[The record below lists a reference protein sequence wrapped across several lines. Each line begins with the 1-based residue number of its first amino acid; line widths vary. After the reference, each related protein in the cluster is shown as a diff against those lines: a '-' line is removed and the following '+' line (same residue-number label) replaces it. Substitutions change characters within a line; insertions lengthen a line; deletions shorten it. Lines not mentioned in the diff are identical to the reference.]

1 MLKKVSVLLGGIH
14 KDLIPLYSLVM
25 SKNHS
30 KVELVA
36 TDLKKNEYQ
45 MKTVSYPNL
54 PILQN
59 NKIIMKFPM
68 KFPSVIDGFA
78 TRFSLK

>member
-1 MLKKVSVLLGGIH
+1 
-14 KDLIPLYSLVM
+14 M

-36 TDLKKNEYQ
+36 TDKTKKNEYQ

-59 NKIIMKFPM
+59 YKENNKCPM
-68 KFPSVIDGFA
+68 KFPSVTDGFV
-78 TRFSLK
+78 TPFSL